1 MEKQGIAII
10 TLRNRVEKC
19 DNEEYET
26 KGIYRL
32 YVYFLTLKNE

>member
-1 MEKQGIAII
+1 MVKLGIAII
-10 TLRNRVEKC
+10 ILKNREDKY

-32 YVYFLTLKNE
+32 YVYMLTLKNE